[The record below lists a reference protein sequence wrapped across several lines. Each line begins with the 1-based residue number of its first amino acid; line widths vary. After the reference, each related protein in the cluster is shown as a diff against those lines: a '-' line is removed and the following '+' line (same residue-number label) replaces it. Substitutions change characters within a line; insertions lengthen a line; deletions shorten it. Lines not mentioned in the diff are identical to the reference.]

1 MQLLGRKND
10 KNIYLF
16 CRTTSGPKKCKL
28 KKKKRYKK
36 FLVLARYRTRRRLLV
51 MGLARYSTTADG
63 QSLSRPDFEHQYSTV
78 LYLICARV
86 RCQVMGALEL
96 VAG

>member
-1 MQLLGRKND
+1 VQLLGRKND

-28 KKKKRYKK
+28 KKKKKRYKK

-63 QSLSRPDFEHQYSTV
+63 QSLSRPDFEHR
-78 LYLICARV
+78 YLICARV